1 METRKMARKVSLL
14 TAGLLLTIII
24 HLCGLTNA
32 ISEPNYNDPV
42 LVKTERNRNGVP
54 IFLGS
59 LKEDEREV
67 KLDPPLSA
75 TDPDKGR
82 GGKICGYGIIGQ
94 HLHDVPFEIILLNN
108 ETGEAKIVVKAG
120 ETLNCEKR
128 EKYKFTIV
136 AYDCGEIHH
145 YSNKSIVIVH
155 VEDVDEYPPT
165 FNEDSY
171 EVEVEE
177 GHVFGSITQLTASD
191 KDKSKNFSK
200 ICRYV
205 ILDNDVPFEI
215 SNDGVLKNTVPLD
228 HAKRH
233 NYMISVVAESCT
245 RKRSKPVLVNIL
257 VKKKCE
263 VGWKGIQQHLEYMPN
278 SGRQKISEHA
288 HLDLCDK
295 PCQVEK
301 VSIRMVL
308 TTKHIGKGCDR
319 DTYSI
324 SSQRKL
330 CGANGDS
337 VDLLPSPSVATW
349 TSSLPTDD
357 GKESDQ
363 IFAFDG
369 QTNAVEVPDGHLNH
383 SLTSHFTISTWM
395 KREHNSKR
403 FGGQSSPNKARK
415 EHILCMSDGEH
426 LNRHHYGLFVHG
438 DKLVFLLRR
447 EAAEGEDMEAFSP
460 AEWRW
465 QLPQIND
472 GEWHHYALSV
482 DYPEVRLYID
492 GKVVVPSNH
501 DFEVV
506 DDWPL
511 HRTKKVHFTEL
522 VVGACWQGSTKKFD
536 HFFRGYLAELSV
548 LRDKTES
555 ERVIKCL
562 VNCKEYLDFHALNKM
577 ESGTSV
583 SFNSEMT
590 EFSIM
595 GKNVTEVESLI
606 REVSYVNARHYPTPG
621 RRALKMETAVECQSV
636 DGESSHTP
644 LSGVSPVD
652 VDIIVM
658 HPMRPIITV
667 QGLSNLTLTP
677 SQLKVGRRVFSNV
690 EIIVSQADDE
700 DEEEDD
706 EDDDDEDDDEDVRGE
721 DGDDDKLNGVFPDAG
736 LFKPQ
741 RKEFLLDSCTVTAE
755 PILDLHKEV
764 LLTPHNLIQNLK
776 LESSLTN
783 KRLLIKNADKVR
795 DYITVLKEIRY
806 VHKDGNSLGSRY
818 FELVCSSQNGRFQS
832 KPVKI
837 KIMAIHDEEPD
848 TKIHAHARHNMET
861 PYSDNEIHMLDNIK
875 ATVSTAPNFGM
886 AAIIVICVGFL
897 LFMIILGVIRIR
909 AAHKR
914 TQVVA
919 VDEKQEMEWDNSALN
934 ITVNPM
940 DQPYDRGD
948 SAMQALR
955 VADSDSDDDD
965 DDTCHDSSE
974 EEAMEKGT
982 APTKVGRELEWDD
995 SILSF

>member
-1 METRKMARKVSLL
+1 MV
-14 TAGLLLTIII
+14 
-24 HLCGLTNA
+24 C
-32 ISEPNYNDPV
+32 V
-42 LVKTERNRNGVP
+42 
-54 IFLGS
+54 
-59 LKEDEREV
+59 
-67 KLDPPLSA
+67 
-75 TDPDKGR
+75 
-82 GGKICGYGIIGQ
+82 
-94 HLHDVPFEIILLNN
+94 
-108 ETGEAKIVVKAG
+108 
-120 ETLNCEKR
+120 
-128 EKYKFTIV
+128 
-136 AYDCGEIHH
+136 
-145 YSNKSIVIVH
+145 
-155 VEDVDEYPPT
+155 
-165 FNEDSY
+165 
-171 EVEVEE
+171 
-177 GHVFGSITQLTASD
+177 
-191 KDKSKNFSK
+191 
-200 ICRYV
+200 
-205 ILDNDVPFEI
+205 
-215 SNDGVLKNTVPLD
+215 GVLKNTVPLD

-245 RKRSKPVLVNIL
+245 RKRSKQVLVNIL

-415 EHILCMSDGEH
+415 EHILCMSDGERKWPFA
-426 LNRHHYGLFVHG
+426 LEFG
-438 DKLVFLLRR
+438 FL
-447 EAAEGEDMEAFSP
+447 
-460 AEWRW
+460 
-465 QLPQIND
+465 
-472 GEWHHYALSV
+472 
-482 DYPEVRLYID
+482 VRLYID

-621 RRALKMETAVECQSV
+621 RRALCQSV
-636 DGESSHTP
+636 DGESSHSP
-644 LSGVSPVD
+644 LSGVNPVD
-652 VDIIVM
+652 IDIIVM

-677 SQLKVGRRVFSNV
+677 SQLKVGRRIFGNV

-706 EDDDDEDDDEDVRGE
+706 DDDDEDEDEDVRGE

-764 LLTPHNLIQNLK
+764 LLTPHDLIQSLK
-776 LESSLTN
+776 LESSLIN

-948 SAMQALR
+948 SALQALR

>member
-1 METRKMARKVSLL
+1 M
-14 TAGLLLTIII
+14 
-24 HLCGLTNA
+24 LCMFL
-32 ISEPNYNDPV
+32 IS
-42 LVKTERNRNGVP
+42 
-54 IFLGS
+54 
-59 LKEDEREV
+59 
-67 KLDPPLSA
+67 
-75 TDPDKGR
+75 
-82 GGKICGYGIIGQ
+82 
-94 HLHDVPFEIILLNN
+94 
-108 ETGEAKIVVKAG
+108 
-120 ETLNCEKR
+120 
-128 EKYKFTIV
+128 
-136 AYDCGEIHH
+136 
-145 YSNKSIVIVH
+145 
-155 VEDVDEYPPT
+155 
-165 FNEDSY
+165 
-171 EVEVEE
+171 
-177 GHVFGSITQLTASD
+177 
-191 KDKSKNFSK
+191 
-200 ICRYV
+200 
-205 ILDNDVPFEI
+205 
-215 SNDGVLKNTVPLD
+215 GVLKNTVPLD

-245 RKRSKPVLVNIL
+245 RKRSKQVLVNIL

-415 EHILCMSDGEH
+415 EHILCMSDGERKWPFA
-426 LNRHHYGLFVHG
+426 LEFGFLVKLKELLPFLSLSSLFFSS
-438 DKLVFLLRR
+438 LPSLSLPLFLLSLLFLSI
-447 EAAEGEDMEAFSP
+447 ALLFSLFLFLSFSLFP
-460 AEWRW
+460 SLSLLSFPLS
-465 QLPQIND
+465 LPS
-472 GEWHHYALSV
+472 LSPPPISLPST
-482 DYPEVRLYID
+482 DLSPLHRSLPLHPLSFSLLYQKILIVRLYID

-621 RRALKMETAVECQSV
+621 RRALFVLYTCGFCFVRCQSV
-636 DGESSHTP
+636 DGESSHSP
-644 LSGVSPVD
+644 LSGVNPVD
-652 VDIIVM
+652 IDIIVM

-677 SQLKVGRRVFSNV
+677 SQLKVGRRIFGNV

-706 EDDDDEDDDEDVRGE
+706 DDDDEDEDEDVRGE

-764 LLTPHNLIQNLK
+764 LLTPHDLIQSLK
-776 LESSLTN
+776 LESSLIN

-948 SAMQALR
+948 SALQALR

>member
-1 METRKMARKVSLL
+1 MFL
-14 TAGLLLTIII
+14 
-24 HLCGLTNA
+24 
-32 ISEPNYNDPV
+32 IS
-42 LVKTERNRNGVP
+42 
-54 IFLGS
+54 
-59 LKEDEREV
+59 
-67 KLDPPLSA
+67 
-75 TDPDKGR
+75 
-82 GGKICGYGIIGQ
+82 
-94 HLHDVPFEIILLNN
+94 
-108 ETGEAKIVVKAG
+108 
-120 ETLNCEKR
+120 
-128 EKYKFTIV
+128 
-136 AYDCGEIHH
+136 
-145 YSNKSIVIVH
+145 
-155 VEDVDEYPPT
+155 
-165 FNEDSY
+165 
-171 EVEVEE
+171 
-177 GHVFGSITQLTASD
+177 
-191 KDKSKNFSK
+191 
-200 ICRYV
+200 
-205 ILDNDVPFEI
+205 
-215 SNDGVLKNTVPLD
+215 GVLKNTVPLD

-245 RKRSKPVLVNIL
+245 RKRSKQVLVNIL

-415 EHILCMSDGEH
+415 EHILCMSDGERKWPFA
-426 LNRHHYGLFVHG
+426 LEFG
-438 DKLVFLLRR
+438 FL
-447 EAAEGEDMEAFSP
+447 
-460 AEWRW
+460 
-465 QLPQIND
+465 
-472 GEWHHYALSV
+472 
-482 DYPEVRLYID
+482 VRLYID

-606 REVSYVNARHYPTPG
+606 REVSY
-621 RRALKMETAVECQSV
+621 SV
-636 DGESSHTP
+636 DGESSHSP
-644 LSGVSPVD
+644 LSGVNPVD
-652 VDIIVM
+652 IDIIVM

-677 SQLKVGRRVFSNV
+677 SQLKVGRRIFGNV

-706 EDDDDEDDDEDVRGE
+706 DDDDEDEDEDVRGE

-764 LLTPHNLIQNLK
+764 LLTPHDLIQSLK
-776 LESSLTN
+776 LESSLIN

-837 KIMAIHDEEPD
+837 K
-848 TKIHAHARHNMET
+848 
-861 PYSDNEIHMLDNIK
+861 LD
-875 ATVSTAPNFGM
+875 FGM

-948 SAMQALR
+948 SALQALR

>member
-1 METRKMARKVSLL
+1 MFL
-14 TAGLLLTIII
+14 
-24 HLCGLTNA
+24 
-32 ISEPNYNDPV
+32 IS
-42 LVKTERNRNGVP
+42 
-54 IFLGS
+54 
-59 LKEDEREV
+59 
-67 KLDPPLSA
+67 
-75 TDPDKGR
+75 
-82 GGKICGYGIIGQ
+82 
-94 HLHDVPFEIILLNN
+94 
-108 ETGEAKIVVKAG
+108 
-120 ETLNCEKR
+120 
-128 EKYKFTIV
+128 
-136 AYDCGEIHH
+136 
-145 YSNKSIVIVH
+145 
-155 VEDVDEYPPT
+155 
-165 FNEDSY
+165 
-171 EVEVEE
+171 
-177 GHVFGSITQLTASD
+177 
-191 KDKSKNFSK
+191 
-200 ICRYV
+200 
-205 ILDNDVPFEI
+205 
-215 SNDGVLKNTVPLD
+215 GVLKNTVPLD

-245 RKRSKPVLVNIL
+245 RKRSKQVLVNIL

-415 EHILCMSDGEH
+415 EHILCMSDGERKWPFA
-426 LNRHHYGLFVHG
+426 LEFG
-438 DKLVFLLRR
+438 FL
-447 EAAEGEDMEAFSP
+447 
-460 AEWRW
+460 
-465 QLPQIND
+465 
-472 GEWHHYALSV
+472 
-482 DYPEVRLYID
+482 VRLYID

-606 REVSYVNARHYPTPG
+606 REVSY
-621 RRALKMETAVECQSV
+621 SV
-636 DGESSHTP
+636 DGESSHSP
-644 LSGVSPVD
+644 LSGVNPVD
-652 VDIIVM
+652 IDIIVM

-677 SQLKVGRRVFSNV
+677 SQLKVGRRIFGNV

-706 EDDDDEDDDEDVRGE
+706 DDDDEDEDEDVRGE
-721 DGDDDKLNGVFPDAG
+721 DGDDDKLNGVFPD
-736 LFKPQ
+736 
-741 RKEFLLDSCTVTAE
+741 D
-755 PILDLHKEV
+755 
-764 LLTPHNLIQNLK
+764 
-776 LESSLTN
+776 
-783 KRLLIKNADKVR
+783 ADKVR

-837 KIMAIHDEEPD
+837 K
-848 TKIHAHARHNMET
+848 
-861 PYSDNEIHMLDNIK
+861 LD
-875 ATVSTAPNFGM
+875 FGM

-948 SAMQALR
+948 SALQALR